1 MASFESKEISF
12 SRAPHS
18 ILKSIIH
25 PIFIYVILFWVATL
39 KHISRKFLGYRKE
52 HHHHRVILDY
62 NVEDSSQAMDTLKIL
77 SIYDRL
83 YLGKAKFMYK
93 VYQRI
98 TPDYISEQ
106 FTLRNNV
113 NISVNLR
120 SATACCF
127 IPPKPRTEYYKH
139 SLRYSGCLV
148 WKIYFHQQSS
158 YMLSEHF
165 RNSLRQGLINFL
177 SELHFKTCSG
187 N

>member
-83 YLGKAKFMYK
+83 YLKKAKFMYK

-98 TPDYISEQ
+98 TLII
-106 FTLRNNV
+106 FL
-113 NISVNLR
+113 
-120 SATACCF
+120 
-127 IPPKPRTEYYKH
+127 
-139 SLRYSGCLV
+139 
-148 WKIYFHQQSS
+148 
-158 YMLSEHF
+158 
-165 RNSLRQGLINFL
+165 NSLLYEIM
-177 SELHFKTCSG
+177 
-187 N
+187 

>member
-39 KHISRKFLGYRKE
+39 EHISRKFLGYRKE

-62 NVEDSSQAMDTLKIL
+62 NVEGSSQAMDTLKIL

-83 YLGKAKFMYK
+83 YLRKAKFMYK

-120 SATACCF
+120 SATAC
-127 IPPKPRTEYYKH
+127 
-139 SLRYSGCLV
+139 
-148 WKIYFHQQSS
+148 
-158 YMLSEHF
+158 
-165 RNSLRQGLINFL
+165 FL
-177 SELHFKTCSG
+177 LHRSPELNIT
-187 N
+187 NTV